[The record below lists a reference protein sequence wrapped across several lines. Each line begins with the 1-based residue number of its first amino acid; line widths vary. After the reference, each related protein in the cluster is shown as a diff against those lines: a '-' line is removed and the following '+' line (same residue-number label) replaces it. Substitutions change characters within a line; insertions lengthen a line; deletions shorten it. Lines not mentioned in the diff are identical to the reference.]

1 MPHKFTSGFVS
12 ILGRPNAGKSTL
24 LNALVGTKLAIVADK
39 PQTTRTLIQGIWT
52 TEDAQVIFMDTPG
65 IHRPDSAMNRRMMDA
80 VREALDQRDLL
91 LYVAD
96 ANAPLNSAEREALS
110 LIEKSGTPAF
120 LVLNKIDRLSDKGRL
135 LPLIEHYR
143 ETFNFT
149 EYIPVSAL
157 EGDGVEELRKA
168 IVAQLP
174 EGPQYFPEDQ
184 ITDQPE
190 RFLAA
195 ELIREKILHET
206 REEVP
211 HAVAVLVDEWEE
223 KPNITRI
230 SATVYVEREGQKG
243 ILIGAGGAMLKKVG
257 TLARGEME
265 EMFGRRVFLQL
276 FVKVQPEWRKSGRF
290 LDELDWRRMLGRE
303 PEEV

>member
-1 MPHKFTSGFVS
+1 MPDTFKSGFVS

-24 LNALVGTKLAIVADK
+24 LNALVESKLAIVADK

-52 TEDAQVIFMDTPG
+52 SDGAQAIFMDTPG
-65 IHRPDSAMNRRMMDA
+65 IHRPDSAINRRMMDA

-91 LYVAD
+91 IYVAD
-96 ANAPLNSAEREALS
+96 ANANVSEAEKEAIE

-120 LVLNKIDRLSDKGRL
+120 LALNKIDRFSDKRRL
-135 LPLIEHYR
+135 LPLIEQYKAAFQF
-143 ETFNFT
+143 E
-149 EYIPVSAL
+149 EYFPISAL
-157 EGDGVEELRKA
+157 KGDGVDELRKG
-168 IVAQLP
+168 IVGRLP
-174 EGPQYFPEDQ
+174 EGPKYFPDDQ

-195 ELIREKILHET
+195 ELIREKILAET

-223 KPNITRI
+223 KPNVTRVA
-230 SATVYVEREGQKG
+230 ATVYVEREGQKG
-243 ILIGAGGAMLKKVG
+243 IIIGARGAMLKKVG
-257 TLARGEME
+257 TLAREEME
-265 EMFGRRVFLQL
+265 KLLGRKIFLEL
-276 FVKVQPEWRKSGRF
+276 YVKVEPEWRKNGRF

-303 PEEV
+303 PE